1 MICTEVDG
9 VKRVLFKIVFPAG
22 LLAAWMMTCY
32 PVCNKAD
39 GFDVFLYWILVGC
52 PYGLRKMC
60 MILVTVLSE
69 IFKGIRNCFL
79 TRCPKV
85 HEMTDNKKGIVNRV

>member
-32 PVCNKAD
+32 PAVSYTHL
-39 GFDVFLYWILVGC
+39 DVYKRQGRLFLHLQVRLPEKSILR
-52 PYGLRKMC
+52 RK
-60 MILVTVLSE
+60 
-69 IFKGIRNCFL
+69 KQ
-79 TRCPKV
+79 
-85 HEMTDNKKGIVNRV
+85 KKHMKEGSA